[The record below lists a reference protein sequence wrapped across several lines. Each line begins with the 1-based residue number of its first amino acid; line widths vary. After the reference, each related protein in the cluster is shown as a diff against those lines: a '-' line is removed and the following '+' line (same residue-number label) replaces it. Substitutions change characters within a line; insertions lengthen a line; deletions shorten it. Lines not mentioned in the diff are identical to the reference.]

1 MKRTWKVTRRQLEF
15 MSWLYMKG
23 MSQRKIAEAVEL
35 DRGTVAYWMG
45 KHPDLFPPREKRDES
60 WWRRKL
66 PEIEGL
72 PDSTAARKLGCD
84 RHTVWKWRRLLNGTR

>member
-1 MKRTWKVTRRQLEF
+1 MKPTWKVTRRQLEF

-45 KHPDLFPPREKRDES
+45 RHPDLFPPREKRDEA
-60 WWRRKL
+60 W
-66 PEIEGL
+66 
-72 PDSTAARKLGCD
+72 
-84 RHTVWKWRRLLNGTR
+84 